1 MTGMPLG
8 SARNDDPRRM
18 RELLGRFAGLASRHD
33 LSSVLVGLA
42 AEEGD
47 LLFTELVDWFESALR
62 VDDRIFRMT
71 RERAV
76 LFLAD
81 VDRARAEEIVQ
92 RAVAGFRS
100 QFALAADPEIVV
112 RYFDLGPGSARVTVR
127 DVLPALFNDR
137 GRSLRN

>member
-1 MTGMPLG
+1 MTAMPLG
-8 SARNDDPRRM
+8 APRNDDPRRM
-18 RELLGRFAGLASRHD
+18 RELLGHYAGLASRHD

-42 AEEGD
+42 AAEGD
-47 LLFTELVDWFESALR
+47 LLFPELVDFFESALR

-81 VDRARAEEIVQ
+81 VDRARAEEIVK
-92 RAVAGFRS
+92 RGLSGFRA
-100 QFALAADPEIVV
+100 QFALSADPEIALGW
-112 RYFDLGPGSARVTVR
+112 FQLGPGSSRVTVK
-127 DVLPALFNDR
+127 DVLPALFGDR